1 MQLLGIRVSM
11 KDSKR
16 KPFAECFDML
26 GVSIRFGVIVQGFGL
41 SIVVSNTDSRAKELR
56 DELDKIEANG
66 NGTLDCHEAS
76 RLRGRFGFFL
86 TALWSRS
93 GALFL
98 WALELRLRASGPLHR
113 TALTANEQFA
123 IHAARR

>member
-26 GVSIRFGVIVQGFGL
+26 GVSIKFGVMVQGFGL

-66 NGTLDCHEAS
+66 TLDRHEAS

-98 WALELRLRASGPLHR
+98 RALELRPSGPLHR